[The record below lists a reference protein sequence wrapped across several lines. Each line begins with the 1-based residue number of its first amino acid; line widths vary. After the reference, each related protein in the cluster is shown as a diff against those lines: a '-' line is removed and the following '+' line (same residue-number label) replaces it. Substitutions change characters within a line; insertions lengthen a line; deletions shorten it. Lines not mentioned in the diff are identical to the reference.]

1 MMTMKCSFA
10 GVRPWVLAISLTLS
24 TCALAQTGGDAA
36 SRGDMRLWSF
46 GACERKF
53 PHADTEEYKECMRVV
68 GSAEAKDL
76 RAQRLCEDS
85 YDNDPPAIDR
95 CLSAYR
101 ATKERPASASAI
113 TATTLSPEM
122 TLQVKAIASAAV
134 EQEHTAA
141 KEVAPAEASTARAGS
156 SLLSRVLVGALA
168 VLLLVVGG
176 TIVLRRPA

>member
-1 MMTMKCSFA
+1 MTTMKCSFA
-10 GVRPWVLAISLTLS
+10 GVRPWVLAISMTLS
-24 TCALAQTGGDAA
+24 TCALAQTGGNAA

-46 GACERKF
+46 GACERKY
-53 PHADTEEYKECMRVV
+53 PNADTEEYKECMRVV

-95 CLSAYR
+95 CISA
-101 ATKERPASASAI
+101 ATKERPAPASAI

-122 TLQVKAIASAAV
+122 TLKVRAIASAAV
-134 EQEHTAA
+134 EQEHTAD
-141 KEVAPAEASTARAGS
+141 KDVAPADASTARAGS